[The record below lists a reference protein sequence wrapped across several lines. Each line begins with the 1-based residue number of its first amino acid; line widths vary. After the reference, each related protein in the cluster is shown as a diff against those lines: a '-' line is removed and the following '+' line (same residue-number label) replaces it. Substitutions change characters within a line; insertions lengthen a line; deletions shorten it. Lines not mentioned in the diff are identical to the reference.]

1 MLNEDDQLDM
11 ANRDRDLFAAID
23 AWLTWLIRLG
33 LSVPLLMLLAV
44 FLKYKMIETNYVTI
58 VDLPTEYNDAMKKAD
73 KLCADGM
80 VC

>member
-1 MLNEDDQLDM
+1 MTEDDQLDM

-33 LSVPLLMLLAV
+33 LSMPLLIALAM
-44 FLKYKMIETNYVTI
+44 FLKYKMIEVEYVVKI
-58 VDLPTEYNDAMKKAD
+58 VDLPIEYNDAMKKSD
-73 KLCADGM
+73 KLCVDGM